1 MDKPSILKLLNRR
14 TTKENSTSFHPSFQL
29 LKHPMELFNQ
39 LSKFM
44 KGILIAALLLLL
56 YGYVCRWTGI
66 YFFWESKSIG
76 WILLFIV
83 LIGLLLQRIK
93 LKKMIRK
100 KSIFEKIIIGFIIF
114 LLFVKTILLLIT
126 PFTDAYAVATAH
138 LRNDSNLQTEI
149 GTIQGFSIIPQGGLN
164 KSTENGKDSG
174 AATITLI
181 VKGEKKFKEVTVFV
195 VKYEDREEWIVEGME

>member
-1 MDKPSILKLLNRR
+1 
-14 TTKENSTSFHPSFQL
+14 
-29 LKHPMELFNQ
+29 MEFFNQ

-44 KGILIAALLLLL
+44 KAILIAALLLLI

-76 WILLFIV
+76 WVLLFIA
-83 LIGLLLQRIK
+83 LIGLLMQRIK
-93 LKKMIRK
+93 MKKMIQK
-100 KSIFEKIIIGFIIF
+100 KSIFEKIAIGFIIF

-126 PFTDAYAVATAH
+126 PFTDAYAVATTH
-138 LRNDSNLQTEI
+138 LRNDSSLRAEI
-149 GTIQGFSIIPQGGLN
+149 GTIRGFSIIPQGGLS

-195 VKYEDREEWIVEGME
+195 VKYEDQQEWVVEGIE